1 MNEETQQP
9 KERVS
14 VTIVVDFGGYDRP
27 AEVHVEGCPTEGLS
41 EEALGIRV
49 RLFGAALAGL
59 KKEFGLKGTRK

>member
-1 MNEETQQP
+1 MKEEKALGT
-9 KERVS
+9 ERVS

-27 AEVHVEGCPTEGLS
+27 AEVNIEGCPTEGLS